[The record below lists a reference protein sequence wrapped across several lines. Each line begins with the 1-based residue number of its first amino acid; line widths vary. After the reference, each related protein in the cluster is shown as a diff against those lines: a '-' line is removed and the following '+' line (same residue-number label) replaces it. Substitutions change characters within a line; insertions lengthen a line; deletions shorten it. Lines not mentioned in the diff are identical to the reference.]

1 MDTPPFPASTTM
13 AVEYTCADVGQKEH
27 AILYV
32 DSSKYEKLVKYEFTP
47 DYQMDEPSR
56 VGLQT

>member
-1 MDTPPFPASTTM
+1 M

-27 AILYV
+27 AILYI

-47 DYQMDEPSR
+47 DYQMDVPSK